1 MIAEWISIY
10 TQALFDFPK
19 SRIQSMYTLSNSLF
33 EAASVVSLLI
43 FGSLRF
49 RNLASVMAVYL
60 TAATLF
66 VALPMTKRPMLY
78 YASSLLTGFFLS
90 VPYASLELVLMDVCT
105 SFNLNRVLSV
115 VSLCGQV
122 AAALAGYPTSL
133 LFSHLCPFEYA
144 PLVQAAVLVVACFCI
159 WIVVLLKNGEIEIEK
174 GKEKE
179 E

>member
-10 TQALFDFPK
+10 TQTLFNFPK
-19 SRIQSMYTLSNSLF
+19 DRIQSMYTLSNSLF

-49 RNLASVMAVYL
+49 HNLAKVMAVYL
-60 TAATLF
+60 TISTLF
-66 VALPMTKRPMLY
+66 VALPMTKQPLLY

-105 SFNLNRVLSV
+105 TFNLNRVLSI
-115 VSLCGQV
+115 VSLCSQV

-133 LFSHLCPFEYA
+133 FFSHFCPFEYA
-144 PLVQAAVLVVACFCI
+144 PLVQAGVLVAACCCI
-159 WIVVLLKNGEIEIEK
+159 WLVVVIKNGETEK
-174 GKEKE
+174 EKEKE

>member
-10 TQALFDFPK
+10 TQTLFNFPK
-19 SRIQSMYTLSNSLF
+19 DRIQSMYTLSNSLF
-33 EAASVVSLLI
+33 EAASVVSLLV

-49 RNLASVMAVYL
+49 HNLASVMAIYL
-60 TAATLF
+60 TIATLF
-66 VALPMTKRPMLY
+66 VALPMTKQPMLY

-105 SFNLNRVLSV
+105 SFNLNRVLSI
-115 VSLCGQV
+115 VSLCSQV

-133 LFSHLCPFEYA
+133 FFSHLCSFEYA
-144 PLVQAAVLVVACFCI
+144 PLVQTAVLAVACCCIWMVVA
-159 WIVVLLKNGEIEIEK
+159 LKKDDAEK
-174 GKEKE
+174 RKEKE